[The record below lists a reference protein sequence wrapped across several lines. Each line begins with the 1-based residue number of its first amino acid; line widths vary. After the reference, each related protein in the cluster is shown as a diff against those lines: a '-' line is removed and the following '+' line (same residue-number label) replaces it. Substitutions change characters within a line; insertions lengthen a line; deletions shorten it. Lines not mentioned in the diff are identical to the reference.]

1 MSITPIVKNKYENTV
16 DWYPSQ
22 VLPKSMCYGQA
33 TAVTHT
39 SHVYL
44 LSPSLLFLGC
54 SFVTQS
60 TKHTVETIYL
70 LKSLTAELTLRWL
83 KLFMKGTKCLFFLKL
98 VCYFGIVH
106 DKNFTVKW
114 TFPHISKLVI
124 LLPIKF
130 YLLLKFQ
137 VYDSF
142 SFKFSF
148 FCLLF
153 LIEYLC

>member
-1 MSITPIVKNKYENTV
+1 
-16 DWYPSQ
+16 
-22 VLPKSMCYGQA
+22 MCYGQA
-33 TAVTHT
+33 TAVTYT
-39 SHVYL
+39 SHVYR

-60 TKHTVETIYL
+60 IKHTVETIYL

-114 TFPHISKLVI
+114 TFPQWGADRIRNGAGCYG
-124 LLPIKF
+124 PPPP
-130 YLLLKFQ
+130 Q
-137 VYDSF
+137 F
-142 SFKFSF
+142 SS
-148 FCLLF
+148 CLLSVEK
-153 LIEYLC
+153 LQAKNNRRSEKMQKWRKTVKGDHIIMVLSLSIVKDL